1 MGPLDYL
8 FGLER
13 HGIKLGLDN
22 IGALCEALGHPE
34 QSFAP
39 ILVAGTNGK
48 GSVAAMLDTAL
59 RSAGYTTGRYTS
71 PHLSDLRERFVIG
84 GRPIARDLL
93 AWEAQR
99 LHTTIQHLQASRRL
113 VSPPTFFEAT
123 TAIAFSLFRQAGAN
137 VAVLEVGMGGRFD
150 ATNVVTPVAAVITT
164 IDRDHE
170 HYLGSTLEA
179 IAFEKAGVIKSGAL
193 VVSGETKPGPAAVI
207 ARVCDERE
215 ARLIEAGDGV
225 EVDVTL
231 EYGRSIVEIATPVR
245 RYGPAR
251 MRLRGRHQVANAV
264 TAIRLLEELRS
275 IGLPVGA
282 SDILDALTQ
291 TRWPG
296 RLELIEI
303 GERRSVLFDAA
314 HNVAAATSLADYL
327 REVYPGGMPL
337 IFAASRDK
345 DSVGMLRA
353 VAGAVTRVI
362 CPQLATRRT
371 CDPTEIVE
379 RAREACPA
387 LRVELADSP
396 SAALDAAWREANAV
410 CAAGSIYLLSELT
423 DRIGAGGDGGVASQE
438 S

>member
-22 IGALCEALGHPE
+22 IGALCEALDHPE
-34 QSFAP
+34 RSFAP
-39 ILVAGTNGK
+39 ILIAGTNGK

-84 GRPIARDLL
+84 GRPIARDML

-99 LHTTIQHLQASRRL
+99 LRTTIRRLQATRRL
-113 VSPPTFFEAT
+113 ESPPTFFEAT

-150 ATNVVTPVAAVITT
+150 ATNVVTPAAVGITT
-164 IDRDHE
+164 IDRDHQQ
-170 HYLGSTLEA
+170 YLGSSLEA
-179 IAFEKAGVIKSGAL
+179 IAFEKAGIIKPGAL
-193 VVSGETKPGPAAVI
+193 VVTGETKPEPAAVI
-207 ARVCDERE
+207 TRISNEQD
-215 ARLIEAGDGV
+215 ARLVAAGDGV
-225 EVDVTL
+225 DVAVTVDD
-231 EYGRSIVEIATPVR
+231 GRNVVEIATPIR

-251 MRLRGRHQVANAV
+251 MALRGRHQVANAV

-282 SDILDALTQ
+282 SDILDALTE

-296 RLELIEI
+296 RLELIEC
-303 GERRSVLFDAA
+303 GERGAVLFDAA

-327 REVYPGGMPL
+327 REVYPGGVPL
-337 IFAASRDK
+337 VFAASSDK
-345 DSVGMLRA
+345 DGVGMLQA
-353 VAGAVTRVI
+353 LATAVTRVF
-362 CPQLATRRT
+362 CPPLETPRAT
-371 CDPTEIVE
+371 DPTEFVA
-379 RAREACPA
+379 RARVACPD
-387 LRVELADSP
+387 LPIESADSP
-396 SAALDAAWREANAV
+396 SAALDTAWLDGGVA
-410 CAAGSIYLLSELT
+410 CAAGSIFLLGELT
-423 DRIGAGGDGGVASQE
+423 GALGSGDGGARPS
-438 S
+438 